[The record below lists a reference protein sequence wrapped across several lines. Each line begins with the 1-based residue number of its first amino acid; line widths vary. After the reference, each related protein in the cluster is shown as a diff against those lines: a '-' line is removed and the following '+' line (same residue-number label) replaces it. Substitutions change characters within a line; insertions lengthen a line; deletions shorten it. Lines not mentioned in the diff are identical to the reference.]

1 MNAAELLAELERRF
15 PSLGTDD
22 ENVDVCDQWDALVA
36 WLAELVGPDYMPKPA
51 DCPLCGE
58 FVGNSGVCADCY
70 CTACG
75 RESLACSIDPCAQV
89 IADRSERGAVSLP
102 LLAFQAGCA
111 LGLASALWSVYLRLA
126 AQIGGLGL

>member
-1 MNAAELLAELERRF
+1 MDESKLLAELERRF

-22 ENVDVCDQWDALVA
+22 ENVDMGDQWDALVA
-36 WLAELVGPDYMPKPA
+36 WHAELVGPGYQVKPA

-58 FVGNSGVCADCY
+58 FVGNSGVCADCC

-89 IADRSERGAVSLP
+89 IADRGERGAVSLT
-102 LLAFQAGCA
+102 LLTFQAGA
-111 LGLASALWSVYLRLA
+111 AIGLASGLWSLYLRLV